1 MSTALARQDRTA
13 EAADLDRFRRHLR
26 QRSIGPHA
34 YAVLLGL
41 DTVEAAAL
49 LRAVDTGLPYRAFD
63 RFRRNTTLP
72 IERLL
77 ALVGIPRR
85 TLARRK
91 ADGRFLP
98 DESDRL
104 FRAARLFGR
113 TLQLFEGDR
122 DAAVEWLT
130 TPQTALGDR
139 VPLDLARTEIGAR
152 EVERLVGRL
161 DHGVFS

>member
-1 MSTALARQDRTA
+1 
-13 EAADLDRFRRHLR
+13 
-26 QRSIGPHA
+26 
-34 YAVLLGL
+34 
-41 DTVEAAAL
+41 
-49 LRAVDTGLPYRAFD
+49 
-63 RFRRNTTLP
+63 
-72 IERLL
+72 
-77 ALVGIPRR
+77 
-85 TLARRK
+85 
-91 ADGRFLP
+91 
-98 DESDRL
+98 L